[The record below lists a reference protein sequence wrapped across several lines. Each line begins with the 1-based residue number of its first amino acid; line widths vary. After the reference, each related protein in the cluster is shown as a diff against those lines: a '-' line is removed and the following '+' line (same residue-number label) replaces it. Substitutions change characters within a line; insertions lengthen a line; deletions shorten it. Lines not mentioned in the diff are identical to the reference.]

1 MEEKRQT
8 DIEKPS
14 PRGEAV
20 QMSEDQ
26 ELYDTALEAITKLFS
41 NTSIPRMVTRENLKA
56 LIGEIETMLDS
67 LEE

>member
-1 MEEKRQT
+1 
-8 DIEKPS
+8 
-14 PRGEAV
+14 
-20 QMSEDQ
+20 MSEDQ